1 VPVGDADALGA
12 AIARV
17 LSSPSDPAARRA
29 RARDFTV
36 DRVAP
41 RYLDALLPAATV
53 DTNAASRSAT
63 AGYP

>member
-1 VPVGDADALGA
+1 MPTRSAR

-29 RARDFTV
+29 RARDFAV

-41 RYLDALLPAATV
+41 RYLEALLPAATV
-53 DTNAASRSAT
+53 ATNAASRSAT
-63 AGYP
+63 AG